1 MSAERG
7 TMNKKLVVPGSGFFR
22 SSFIIHHSSFKSL
35 KWLVALTVPMALGA
49 AHAQTFPVKPVRLI
63 VPFVPGG
70 NSDIIARSVAPE
82 MGKALGQQIVIE
94 NRGGAGG
101 GD

>member
-1 MSAERG
+1 MLLTALAFA
-7 TMNKKLVVPGSGFFR
+7 MQMAPG
-22 SSFIIHHSSFKSL
+22 I
-35 KWLVALTVPMALGA
+35 
-49 AHAQTFPVKPVRLI
+49 AQPFPSKPVRLI

-82 MGKALGQQIVIE
+82 MGKVLGQQIVIE